1 MKYMDTVELIVEK
14 DMYTKEGIHKGM
26 QGWICHEEKINDSW
40 LVNFPQY
47 GEKEDIATLGIKE
60 TDLRE
65 IETLNA
71 TINEEIQR
79 QFKE

>member
-1 MKYMDTVELIVEK
+1 MKYMDTVELITEK
-14 DMYTKEGIHKGM
+14 DKYAKEGLHKGM
-26 QGWICHEEKINDSW
+26 QGWICDEEKINDSW
-40 LVNFPQY
+40 LVNFPQC

-71 TINEEIQR
+71 TINEEIKR

>member
-1 MKYMDTVELIVEK
+1 MKYMDTVELIMEK
-14 DMYTKEGIHKGM
+14 DKYAKEGLHKGM
-26 QGWICHEEKINDSW
+26 QGWICDKEKINDSW
-40 LVNFPQY
+40 LVNFPQC

-71 TINEEIQR
+71 TINEEIKK
-79 QFKE
+79 QFK

>member
-1 MKYMDTVELIVEK
+1 
-14 DMYTKEGIHKGM
+14 MY
-26 QGWICHEEKINDSW
+26 GWICLDDYYDGYWS
-40 LVNFPQY
+40 VNFPQS

>member
-1 MKYMDTVELIVEK
+1 MKYMDTVELITEK
-14 DMYTKEGIHKGM
+14 DKYTKEGLHKGM
-26 QGWICHEEKINDSW
+26 QGWICDEEKINDSW
-40 LVNFPQY
+40 LVNFPQC

-60 TDLRE
+60 SDLRI

-71 TINEEIQR
+71 TFNEEIKR

>member
-1 MKYMDTVELIVEK
+1 MKYMDTVELIMEK
-14 DMYTKEGIHKGM
+14 DKYAKEGLHKGM
-26 QGWICHEEKINDSW
+26 QGWICDEEKINDSW
-40 LVNFPQY
+40 LVNFPQC

-71 TINEEIQR
+71 TINEEIKK
-79 QFKE
+79 QFK